1 MANNRQRFPFRP
13 MEVPPKKSETSELC
27 SPRLVVDTWL
37 FRSPLPL
44 RPMNAAQ
51 GIPGANKRRP
61 PLLLSSQIS
70 IFWGDC
76 RRVQIIK
83 AGKKPL
89 AVPPTARKML
99 HAFFIFLFIFAFF
112 FSGCSQC
119 QFLLNLLHFQG
130 KLFFFL
136 PRNFC
141 ATPALNF
148 LTFCF

>member
-70 IFWGDC
+70 FFWG
-76 RRVQIIK
+76 RLSSGPNNKSRK
-83 AGKKPL
+83 EAAGCTSHSKENASRFFHFFVHFCFLLLRLL
-89 AVPPTARKML
+89 AVPISPQ
-99 HAFFIFLFIFAFF
+99 FITFSGETFF
-112 FSGCSQC
+112 FSST
-119 QFLLNLLHFQG
+119 QFLRDPG
-130 KLFFFL
+130 
-136 PRNFC
+136 
-141 ATPALNF
+141 T
-148 LTFCF
+148 